1 MNLLLE
7 ERALCRP
14 LGERSGT
21 RDGASSDPWIALAMS
36 RLKGWRYI
44 VVGRAASSPRIVRR
58 TARKVEVLSFTGL
71 RNGVAAGSLCAV
83 RAPGGLCKVSPPPVL
98 VRRQPFIGP
107 VGPGRMGC
115 QLHVNFST
123 QIVP

>member
-7 ERALCRP
+7 ERALGRP

-44 VVGRAASSPRIVRR
+44 VVVDAQRAALVSRDGLRDVQ
-58 TARKVEVLSFTGL
+58 VLSFTADPKTEM
-71 RNGVAAGSLCAV
+71 AAGSLCAV
-83 RAPGGLCKVSPPPVL
+83 RAPGGLCKVSPPP
-98 VRRQPFIGP
+98 R
-107 VGPGRMGC
+107 C
-115 QLHVNFST
+115 S
-123 QIVP
+123 